1 MRYLEPR
8 RHTDNDGDQLSE
20 QGGLNAE
27 AIGKTRLHPP
37 YAAFV
42 STGAE
47 RATAMLDILRRAAQQ
62 DEIPI
67 PTETGLSS
75 GVRTGGE
82 KPRREGGRRG
92 SLDRADA
99 GG

>member
-1 MRYLEPR
+1 MRYVELR

-20 QGGLNAE
+20 QGVSDAE
-27 AIGKTRLHPP
+27 AIGETGLHPP

-47 RATAMLDILRRAAQQ
+47 RATAMLRILRRSAGQ
-62 DEIPI
+62 DDIPI
-67 PTETGLSS
+67 TTKTALRSVVEH
-75 GVRTGGE
+75 RWREAAKGGWQ
-82 KPRREGGRRG
+82 G
-92 SLDRADA
+92 SLDRGDA